1 MAVID
6 GMTFDQLMDFEDSH
20 SISLGN
26 AVPEDTVSTTET
38 KSVTDAVEGSESTEE
53 QLDVEVARFAN
64 VQGGTRVGR
73 RAVVCEPGVASAKN
87 ILKTTRVGKVV
98 RSVAMSKEN
107 R

>member
-26 AVPEDTVSTTET
+26 SVPENVASTTET
-38 KSVTDAVEGSESTEE
+38 TSVRDAVKGSESTEVL
-53 QLDVEVARFAN
+53 LDFGVARFAN
-64 VQGGTRVGR
+64 VQRSERVGR
-73 RAVVCEPGVASAKN
+73 RSVVCEPAVVEAKK
-87 ILKTTRVGKVV
+87 ILKARVAKTA
-98 RSVAMSKEN
+98 RNVAMSHKS